1 MRRGGATEDRQRLG
15 GGGAGRWRSD
25 PQGPPGAPQWRGPQ
39 WPQSLSA
46 ARRVKSCSLTA
57 ACCHHF
63 GSMLTQN
70 KHLLELQLSNNQLGD
85 SGVQALC
92 QALCQ
97 PGATLRVLW

>member
-1 MRRGGATEDRQRLG
+1 MEPLKTGRDSV

-39 WPQSLSA
+39 WPQSPSA